1 MNKDVIYIDV
11 EDDITAIISKVKSS
25 KEKIVALVPPK
36 RVGVLQSAVNLRLL
50 QRTATQSDK
59 RIVLITNNQALAALS
74 AAASI
79 PVAKNLQSKPELAEI
94 PVLDIDDGE
103 DVIDGSQL
111 PIGDIA
117 KAVDRDEGMDDEE
130 LIDGIDINDSEDA
143 DTTKSKSKP
152 KPIKKAAGKGK
163 KVPNFNSFRKKL
175 FIGIAAGAVLI
186 GALVWAFVFAPAA
199 TVIITARTTTVPV
212 SGVVTLGT
220 TTDAE
225 VGTIKAT
232 TQTVEREASVD
243 FEATGQEDQ
252 GTKASGRVTL
262 SIPCSA
268 ISSGP
273 PTIPAGTGVSSGG
286 KTFITQ
292 AAATPNVPAFSPCR
306 FTTTVDVL
314 AGENGDSFNLA
325 ANASYTVAGFGS
337 VTGIGSAMT
346 GGTSKIVSI
355 VTAAD
360 VQAAKEKLVA
370 ESTDAVRNE
379 LKGKFAD
386 SVQIIDTSF
395 VTDRQDATSVPAV
408 GAEAPDKK
416 AKLTS
421 KVTYRLSGIEKTELD
436 NYLKDVLKKQMQ
448 DQTTQKVYETGVDTV
463 KLNDF
468 ARTGDTATIRLV
480 TTGHI
485 GPVIDE
491 DEVKEEVAGKRF
503 GDIQNELTKLD
514 GVSDV
519 EVKFP
524 YFWVRTVP
532 NNVDKITIEFNV
544 ENASE

>member
-103 DVIDGSQL
+103 DVIDGSHL

-175 FIGIAAGAVLI
+175 FIGIAAGVVLI

-232 TQTVEREASVD
+232 TQTIEREASVE
-243 FEATGQEDQ
+243 FEATGEKDM
-252 GTKASGRVTL
+252 GEKATGAVRFSTGSL
-262 SIPCSA
+262 A
-268 ISSGP
+268 GLG
-273 PTIPAGTGVSSGG
+273 TIPAGTQLTTSGG
-286 KTFITQ
+286 LVFATDAPATLSFQGSSISSVTVSVT
-292 AAATPNVPAFSPCR
+292 AAASGTNYNAATGSLSGAPSSVSANF
-306 FTTTVDVL
+306 VD
-314 AGENGDSFNLA
+314 ATS
-325 ANASYTVAGFGS
+325 
-337 VTGIGSAMT
+337 
-346 GGTSKIVSI
+346 GGTTKV
-355 VTAAD
+355 VPVVLAAD
-360 VQAAKEKLVA
+360 VQTAKEKLVA

-395 VTDRQDATSVPAV
+395 VADRQDATSVPAV

>member
-232 TQTVEREASVD
+232 TQTVEREASVE
-243 FEATGQEDQ
+243 FEATGEKDMGEKAT
-252 GTKASGRVTL
+252 GTVRFSTGSLAGL
-262 SIPCSA
+262 
-268 ISSGP
+268 G
-273 PTIPAGTGVSSGG
+273 TIPAGTQLTTSGG
-286 KTFITQ
+286 LVFATDAPATLSFQGSSISSVTVSVT
-292 AAATPNVPAFSPCR
+292 AAASGTNYNAATGSLSGAPSSVSANF
-306 FTTTVDVL
+306 VD
-314 AGENGDSFNLA
+314 ATS
-325 ANASYTVAGFGS
+325 
-337 VTGIGSAMT
+337 
-346 GGTSKIVSI
+346 GGTTKV
-355 VTAAD
+355 VPVVLAAD
-360 VQAAKEKLVA
+360 VQTAKEKLVA

-395 VTDRQDATSVPAV
+395 VADRQDATSVPAV